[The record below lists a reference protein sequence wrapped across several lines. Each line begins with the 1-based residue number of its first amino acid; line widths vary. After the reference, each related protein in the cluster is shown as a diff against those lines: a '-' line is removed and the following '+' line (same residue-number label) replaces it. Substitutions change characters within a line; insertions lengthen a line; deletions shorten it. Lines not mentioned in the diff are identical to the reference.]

1 MLSFKLSKAFASK
14 VTIHTP
20 ICIIGGGT
28 AGISLLGHL
37 SRQKGF
43 LPHEIRVFDPS
54 KIHHYQPGWTMV
66 GGGLCSP
73 DKFNTHT
80 EKMIAKNVAWER
92 GRVVKIEP
100 EKNKILTVE
109 GNEFTYDHLVL
120 ATGIR
125 TDYDQI
131 EGIFNIHI

>member
-1 MLSFKLSKAFASK
+1 
-14 VTIHTP
+14 
-20 ICIIGGGT
+20 
-28 AGISLLGHL
+28 
-37 SRQKGF
+37 
-43 LPHEIRVFDPS
+43 
-54 KIHHYQPGWTMV
+54 
-66 GGGLCSP
+66 
-73 DKFNTHT
+73 
-80 EKMIAKNVAWER
+80 MIAKNVAWER

-131 EGIFNIHI
+131 EGILNIHI